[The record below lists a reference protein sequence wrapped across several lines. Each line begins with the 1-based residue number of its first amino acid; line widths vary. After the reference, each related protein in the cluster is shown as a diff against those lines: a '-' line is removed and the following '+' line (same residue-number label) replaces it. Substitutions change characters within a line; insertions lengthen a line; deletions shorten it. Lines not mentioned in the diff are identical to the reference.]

1 MKPAIYILMLLVLFV
16 ASAGAKEKEKEKKE
30 KDPSGVIQHETLDQY
45 LKRMQTGVTAPVP
58 VSTGSLWMDS
68 GRFASLASDY
78 KALHAGDL
86 ITILVVQ
93 DTIADS
99 AGSVA
104 AARNFSASSG
114 ISGLA
119 GHIKTSGVAS
129 IFSPTSAQSLAGKG
143 QAATTSTIR
152 TSLAGRVVAV
162 LPGGNL
168 VVEAERQLTMNNE
181 KQVLLLRGLVR
192 PGDVGPNNSVT
203 SNSIADLEFE
213 LKGKGV
219 ISDGNRPP
227 NAIVRMILRIVG
239 F

>member
-1 MKPAIYILMLLVLFV
+1 MKRVVCILLGCLLAV
-16 ASAGAKEKEKEKKE
+16 ASSAAKEKKE
-30 KDPSGVIQHETLDQY
+30 NDKERSGVIQHESLDQY
-45 LKRMQTGVTAPVP
+45 LKRTQTGIATPVAP
-58 VSTGSLWMDS
+58 SQGSLWIDS
-68 GRFASLASDY
+68 GRLASVSSDY

-93 DTIADS
+93 DTTADS
-99 AGSVA
+99 AGSVS

-119 GHIKTSGVAS
+119 GHIKTSGVTTL
-129 IFSPTSAQSLAGKG
+129 FSPTSAQSLAGKG

-152 TSLAGRVVAV
+152 TSLTGRVVAV

-181 KQVLLLRGLVR
+181 KQVLLRGLVR
-192 PGDVGPNNSVT
+192 PGDVGPDNSVT

>member
-1 MKPAIYILMLLVLFV
+1 MKLAACIVLAIFF
-16 ASAGAKEKEKEKKE
+16 ATAAADAKEKKE
-30 KDPSGVIQHETLDQY
+30 KDPAGVVQHESLDQY
-45 LKRMQTGVTAPVP
+45 LKRMQTGTAAPLAA
-58 VSTGSLWMDS
+58 SLGSLWVDS
-68 GRFASLASDY
+68 GRLASLSSDY
-78 KALHAGDL
+78 KALHTGDL

-93 DTIADS
+93 DTTANN
-99 AGSVA
+99 AGSVS

-119 GHIKTSGVAS
+119 GHIKTSGVTS
-129 IFSPTSAQSLAGKG
+129 LFSPTSAQSLAGKG

-152 TSLAGRVVAV
+152 TSLSGRVVAV

-192 PGDVGPNNSVT
+192 PGDVGPENSVT
-203 SNSIADLEFE
+203 SNSIANLEFE

-227 NAIVRMILRIVG
+227 NLLVRTILKVVG

>member
-1 MKPAIYILMLLVLFV
+1 MRRVGCIILVIV
-16 ASAGAKEKEKEKKE
+16 VAAASAVGKGKKD
-30 KDPSGVIQHETLDQY
+30 KDLTGVIQHESLGQY
-45 LKRMQTGVTAPVP
+45 LTRMQTGIAPAAGP
-58 VSTGSLWMDS
+58 SYGSLWVDS
-68 GRFASLASDY
+68 GRLASLSSDY

-93 DTIADS
+93 DTTANN
-99 AGSVA
+99 AGSVS

-114 ISGLA
+114 ISALP
-119 GHIKTSGVAS
+119 GHISTSGVTNL
-129 IFSPTSAQSLAGKG
+129 FSPTSAQSLAGKG
-143 QAATTSTIR
+143 QAVTTSTIR
-152 TSLAGRVVAV
+152 TSLTGRVVAV

-168 VVEAERQLTMNNE
+168 VVEAERQLTLNNE

-192 PGDVGPNNSVT
+192 PGDVGANNSVT
-203 SNSIADLEFE
+203 SNAIGDLEFE

-227 NAIVRMILRIVG
+227 NVVTRILLKILG

>member
-1 MKPAIYILMLLVLFV
+1 MKKAVCMLLGVVLAA
-16 ASAGAKEKEKEKKE
+16 ASAGAKEKQDKN
-30 KDPSGVIQHETLDQY
+30 KDLSGVIQHESLDQY
-45 LKRMQTGVTAPVP
+45 LKRTQTGMAAPVAAS
-58 VSTGSLWMDS
+58 VGSLWIDS
-68 GRFASLASDY
+68 GRLASVSSDY

-93 DTIADS
+93 DTTADS

-119 GHIKTSGVAS
+119 GHIKTSGVTS
-129 IFSPTSAQSLAGKG
+129 LFSPTSAQSLAGKG

-152 TSLAGRVVAV
+152 TSLTGRVVAV
-162 LPGGNL
+162 LPDGNM

-192 PGDVGPNNSVT
+192 PGDVGPNNAVT
-203 SNSIADLEFE
+203 SNSIANLEFE

>member
-1 MKPAIYILMLLVLFV
+1 MRSRFWILIGIALLA
-16 ASAGAKEKEKEKKE
+16 ASSGAKAKKE
-30 KDPSGVIQHETLDQY
+30 RDPAGVVQHESLDQY
-45 LKRMQTGVTAPVP
+45 LQRMQTGIAPGAGP
-58 VSTGSLWMDS
+58 SAGSLWVDS
-68 GRFASLASDY
+68 GRLASLASDY

-93 DTIADS
+93 DTTADS

-104 AARNFSASSG
+104 AARTFTANSG
-114 ISGLA
+114 ISALG

-129 IFSPTSAQSLAGKG
+129 LFSPTSAQTLTGKG

-152 TSLAGRVVAV
+152 TSLTGRVVAV

-203 SNSIADLEFE
+203 SNAIADLEFE

-227 NAIVRMILRIVG
+227 NAIIRAVLKIVG